1 MIDLTNYT
9 IDQLVELQSEV
20 NNLVSNYSDGHIYIC
35 KVRSYGRN
43 WNENWIKNSKTLQD
57 LCYEYNGDNGIV
69 DVYTTNKDLGEDFS
83 NYGDTMF
90 IKSIEDYEKWSKYK
104 SLSNVIKMSEQHLI
118 DYEEDQK
125 KSFYDQQ
132 FRFGPY
138 YTQEVIDE
146 MKEELKA
153 LPTDFEEPVR
163 INN

>member
-43 WNENWIKNSKTLQD
+43 WNENWIKNTKTLQD

-69 DVYTTNKDLGEDFS
+69 DVYTTNKDLGEDFG

-104 SLSNVIKMSEQHLI
+104 SLSNVIKMAEQHLI

-132 FRFGPY
+132 FRFGPS

>member
-1 MIDLTNYT
+1 MIDLANYT

-20 NNLVSNYSDGHIYIC
+20 NNLVANYSDGHIYIC
-35 KVRSYGRN
+35 KVRSHGRN
-43 WNENWIKNSKTLQD
+43 WNENWIKNTKTLQD
-57 LCYEYNGDNGIV
+57 LCYEYNGDDGIV
-69 DVYTTNKDLGEDFS
+69 DVYTTNKDLGEDFC

-125 KSFYDQQ
+125 KSFYNQQ

-153 LPTDFEEPVR
+153 LPTDFEEPVSM
-163 INN
+163 NN

>member
-1 MIDLTNYT
+1 
-9 IDQLVELQSEV
+9 
-20 NNLVSNYSDGHIYIC
+20 
-35 KVRSYGRN
+35 
-43 WNENWIKNSKTLQD
+43 
-57 LCYEYNGDNGIV
+57 
-69 DVYTTNKDLGEDFS
+69 
-83 NYGDTMF
+83 MF